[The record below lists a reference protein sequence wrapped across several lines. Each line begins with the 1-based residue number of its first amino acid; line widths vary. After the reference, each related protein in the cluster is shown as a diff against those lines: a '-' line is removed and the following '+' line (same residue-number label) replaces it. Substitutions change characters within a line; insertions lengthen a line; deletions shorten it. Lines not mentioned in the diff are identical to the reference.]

1 MGTHHEADEEER
13 RAEVGG
19 AVVGHGGGALV
30 PPVDAAEGPSAI
42 KHRDRPA
49 HRLGGGRALEPQGT
63 AHCLSA
69 TFII

>member
-42 KHRDRPA
+42 KHRDRPEYEM
-49 HRLGGGRALEPQGT
+49 RGIEKKKMKK
-63 AHCLSA
+63 
-69 TFII
+69 